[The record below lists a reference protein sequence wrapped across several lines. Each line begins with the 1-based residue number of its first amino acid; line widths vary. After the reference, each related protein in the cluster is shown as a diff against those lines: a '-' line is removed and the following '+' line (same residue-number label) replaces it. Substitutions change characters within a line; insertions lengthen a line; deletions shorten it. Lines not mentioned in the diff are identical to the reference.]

1 MRHVARTGQ
10 KRNAYK
16 ILILK
21 PAGKR
26 MLRRVGVDARKISEL
41 FLKKLDGRVWTG
53 FILLRVRSSSA
64 DPSGHAV

>member
-1 MRHVARTGQ
+1 VDHTGE

-26 MLRRVGVDARKISEL
+26 ALRKVGVDARRKIRII
-41 FLKKLDGRVWTG
+41 LKKLDGRVWT
-53 FILLRVRSSSA
+53 
-64 DPSGHAV
+64 